1 MKVTCASL
9 LEGARNARGV
19 AVVIDVYR
27 AFTCTPLLFSLGIE
41 KSILVATPQEAFDLK
56 QKDRNLLLLGEVEGV
71 PIDGFDLGNS
81 PGEILQ
87 KGASFFN
94 GRTVVQRTSAGVQGV
109 LTALDTA
116 DEVLPASYALAD
128 STATYLLNKQPENVS
143 IVAMGWSLE
152 VTAPEDE
159 WCARYIAH
167 LLGAGD
173 YDHNVAL
180 NEILFHKT
188 TQKFFDIDKPHFPA
202 EDPAVCLQR
211 NCYDFILKAM
221 RENDQVVIR
230 REALESDF

>member
-9 LEGARNARGV
+9 LKGAQEAKGV

-41 KSILVATPQEAFDLK
+41 KSILVATPQEAFELK
-56 QKDRNLLLLGEVEGV
+56 RKNRNLLLLGEVDGI

-81 PGEILQ
+81 PSEIIQ
-87 KGASFFN
+87 KGAAFFD

-109 LTALDTA
+109 LAALDTA
-116 DEVLPASYALAD
+116 DEVLPASYALAG
-128 STATYLLNKQPENVS
+128 STAKYLLNKQPENVS
-143 IVAMGWSLE
+143 IIAMGWSLK

-159 WCARYIAH
+159 WCARYVAH
-167 LLGAGD
+167 LLGAGE
-173 YDHNVAL
+173 YDHNAAL
-180 NEILFHKT
+180 REILFHKT

-211 NCYDFILKAM
+211 NCYDFILKAK
-221 RENDQVVIR
+221 REDDQVVIR
-230 REALESDF
+230 MMTVVSEA